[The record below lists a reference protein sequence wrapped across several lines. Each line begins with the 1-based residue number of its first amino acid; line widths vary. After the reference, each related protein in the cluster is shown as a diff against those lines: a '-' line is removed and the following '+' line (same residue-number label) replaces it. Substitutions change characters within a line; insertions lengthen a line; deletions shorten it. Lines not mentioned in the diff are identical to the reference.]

1 MDRDP
6 SDLKIEVKLE
16 VSTRVTRQTD
26 RVEYFLLLKSPPQ
39 CFNAGF
45 RDPPDPKRSRS

>member
-6 SDLKIEVKLE
+6 SDLKIEFKLV

-26 RVEYFLLLKSPPQ
+26 RVEYFLLLKSTPHSE
-39 CFNAGF
+39 NLTNESTAGYF
-45 RDPPDPKRSRS
+45 